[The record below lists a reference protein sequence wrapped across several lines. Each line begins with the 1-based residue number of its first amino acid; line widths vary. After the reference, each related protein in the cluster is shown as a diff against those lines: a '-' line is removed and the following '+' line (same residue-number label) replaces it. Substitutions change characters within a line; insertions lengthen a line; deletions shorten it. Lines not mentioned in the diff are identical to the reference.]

1 LSQSQQSQRTALVL
15 GSSGSLGSS
24 IAAHLK
30 SNHDCIVI
38 GSDIHPPSKDRID
51 SIDAF
56 IQLPS
61 EFGTDNDGD
70 NNNSSITIDSLYHGL
85 RDGLLNLYNGDDE
98 NVILDAIICANGGF
112 AMDDDDDHF
121 DEFDIDNHGDDHD
134 NNHDTKPKPNKGHV
148 HETMLQ
154 MNYYPVL
161 AAGEIAKSYMS
172 TKSNTSTLFVAFGAV
187 AALTPA
193 PNMTAY
199 TSSKVL
205 THYYIQTIG
214 SMTGNALKKEYK
226 IQRTNEMGK
235 KMRREGLYLDNMS
248 ALAILP
254 IMLDTESNRQALP
267 GEDFSRWTKGEDIAK
282 EIGVWLDTPDL
293 RPHSGSLVKVVTK
306 NNESEFTLAR

>member
-1 LSQSQQSQRTALVL
+1 MSQSQQSQRTALVL

-24 IAAHLK
+24 IASHLK

-51 SIDAF
+51 SVDAF
-56 IQLPS
+56 IQLPNGL
-61 EFGTDNDGD
+61 GTDNDGND
-70 NNNSSITIDSLYHGL
+70 SITIDSLYHGL
-85 RDGLLNLYNGDDE
+85 RDGLLNLYSGDEE
-98 NVILDAIICANGGF
+98 NILLDAIICANGGF
-112 AMDDDDDHF
+112 AMDDDNINEF
-121 DEFDIDNHGDDHD
+121 EFDNIINEHDD
-134 NNHDTKPKPNKGHV
+134 NHDTKPTPNKGHV

-154 MNYYPVL
+154 MNYYPIL

-172 TKSNTSTLFVAFGAV
+172 TKSKTSTLFVAFGAL
-187 AALTPA
+187 AALSPA

-267 GEDFSRWTKGEDIAK
+267 EEDFSRWTKGEDIAK
-282 EIGVWLDTPDL
+282 EIGVWLETPDL

-306 NNESEFTLAR
+306 NNESQFKLVR